1 MAPSPRPKFKR
12 IVWPLAAAQTLLWGG
27 AFYLFPALL
36 AEWERDTGWSKAH
49 LSGAFTT
56 ALLLS
61 ALFAPVVGRQI
72 DKGHGHA
79 LFPTATLIA
88 AMLLGLLSTVTELW
102 QFYCVW
108 AVLGLAMAG
117 TLYEPCFAILT
128 RYMGTR
134 APQAITLV
142 TLMAGF
148 AGTIAFPTS
157 HALLDVVG
165 WRGVVVIFAILIGAV
180 AGPLNF
186 YAVSQAQTVNPA
198 PPEAAAENTG
208 QDIDR
213 ATLPVLLLLGLAFAM
228 IAFDHGALISHLLVL
243 LDDRGVHAEVAVLAA
258 AMIGPMQVGGRLAMM
273 AMEKAVTPVTVATV
287 SAGAMALGSLALFG
301 VGREPMFLVVFV
313 LFQGAGFGIISIM
326 RPMLIVDLLGR
337 RKFGQVAGYLAVPFI
352 IAMALSPS
360 LAGLIWQASG
370 YDGVI
375 TATIIA
381 TTVGGVA
388 LLLAAGASR
397 SG

>member
-1 MAPSPRPKFKR
+1 
-12 IVWPLAAAQTLLWGG
+12 
-27 AFYLFPALL
+27 
-36 AEWERDTGWSKAH
+36 
-49 LSGAFTT
+49 
-56 ALLLS
+56 
-61 ALFAPVVGRQI
+61 
-72 DKGHGHA
+72 
-79 LFPTATLIA
+79 
-88 AMLLGLLSTVTELW
+88 MLLGLLSTVTELW

-128 RYMGTR
+128 RYMGER
-134 APQAITLV
+134 ASQSITLV

-148 AGTIAFPTS
+148 AGTIAFPMS
-157 HALLDVVG
+157 HALLDIVG
-165 WRGVVVIFAILIGAV
+165 WRGVVVIFAILIGAIAV
-180 AGPLNF
+180 PLNF

-213 ATLPVLLLLGLAFAM
+213 TTLPVFLLLGLAFGL

-243 LDDRGVHAEVAVLAA
+243 LNDRGIHEEVAVLAA

-273 AMEKAVTPVTVATV
+273 AMEKAVSAVTVAIV
-287 SAGAMALGSLALFG
+287 SAVAMAFGSLALFG
-301 VGREPMFLVVFV
+301 AAREPMFLVVFV

-352 IAMALSPS
+352 ISMALAPS
-360 LAGLIWQASG
+360 AAGLIWQFGG
-370 YDGVI
+370 YDSVI
-375 TATIIA
+375 ISTIVA
-381 TTVGGVA
+381 TTFGAVA
-388 LLLAAGASR
+388 LLLAASAARKG
-397 SG
+397 